1 MAVPW
6 GQLLQ
11 WAPQILSVSK
21 DLLERVRGTKP
32 PPNLVRA
39 ADPADLAARVAAL
52 EENERRQAELVER
65 MAAQQAQLSKAV
77 VSLHRNQWVLV
88 SVVVVLLGVV
98 VWLASRG

>member
-11 WAPQILSVSK
+11 WAPQILNLSR
-21 DLLERVRGTKP
+21 DLLERARGTKTA
-32 PPNLVRA
+32 PNLVRPS
-39 ADPADLAARVAAL
+39 DPADLAARITAL

-65 MAAQQAQLSKAV
+65 MAAQQERLSKAV
-77 VSLHRNQWVLV
+77 VTLHRNQWLLI